1 MYGIKK
7 GNKHSFIDFGLT
19 IKSKSIG
26 MPSKNKI
33 KETIPFMNGS
43 YDFSALYGNQ
53 SYGERTLKYVFNL
66 IGKNKVDMNVLKDKV
81 LAWLYEGFQE
91 PLYDDTFPGYYFLA
105 ECEDTSF
112 EEDGEIGVLTVEFTC
127 YPFKIRDDYEG
138 QLHWDNFNFELDI
151 LQDTKFTVNGS
162 KNISIYNSSTI
173 NIVPTIIC
181 SNDMKIIKDNKT
193 YTLKS
198 GVTKSYIFELLK
210 GQNNMTIVGN
220 GTIEFKFRKE
230 VI

>member
-1 MYGIKK
+1 MLGIKK

-43 YDFSALYGNQ
+43 YDFSTLYGDQ

-81 LAWLYEGFQE
+81 VAWLYEGFQE

-112 EEDGEIGVLTVEFTC
+112 EEDGEIGILTVTFTA
-127 YPFKIRDDYEG
+127 YPFKIKAELEG
-138 QLHWDNFNFELDI
+138 ELLWDNFNFKLDT
-151 LQDTKFTVNGS
+151 LQETKFLIDKVKEITLYNTGASIVN
-162 KNISIYNSSTI
+162 
-173 NIVPTIIC
+173 PTIEC
-181 SNDMKIIKDNKT
+181 SSCFKIIKDNISYVVGPGT
-193 YTLKS
+193 F
-198 GVTKSYIFELLK
+198 KSYDFGLEVGENK
-210 GQNNMTIVGN
+210 FTIVGN
-220 GTIEFKFRKE
+220 GNINFLFRME
-230 VI
+230 LL